1 MHLVSLLSDQDK
13 DRDLVKDARAVIEMC
28 DHLPD
33 KSVSKE
39 DLDSRN
45 KIPKDAM
52 LKLIEKAGRRI
63 QKPPLGGHRTRRG

>member
-1 MHLVSLLSDQDK
+1 MI
-13 DRDLVKDARAVIEMC
+13 LVKDARAVIEMC
-28 DHLPD
+28 DDLSD

-63 QKPPLGGHRTRRG
+63 QDLP